1 MKFQGTII
9 KNEVREKIS
18 KLEAEYNTTFST
30 TQKLLL
36 CERGPI
42 TTILDVLY
50 GEVSLFMLDQHIEKS
65 NEKTSKIL
73 NINPGEDIDYR
84 EVIVHKNGRP
94 LVHVVS
100 CIPTS
105 RCSDEVLEDLMQEQL
120 TTGKIIEKNDMETYI
135 RINKISIEKPTATME
150 ELFKTNQH
158 MLSREYVMTHNKEV
172 VIWTK
177 ESCPLSYFKV

>member
-36 CERGPI
+36 CERGSI

-73 NINPGEDIDYR
+73 NINPGDDIDYR

-100 CIPTS
+100 CIPIS
-105 RCSDEVLEDLMQEQL
+105 RCSDEVLDDLMEERL

>member
-9 KNEVREKIS
+9 KNEVREKIN
-18 KLEAEYNTTFST
+18 KLEEEYNTTFST
-30 TQKLLL
+30 TQKLCL

-42 TTILDVLY
+42 TTILDILY
-50 GEVSLFMLDQHIEKS
+50 GEMSLFMLDQHIEKS

-73 NINPGEDIDYR
+73 NINPGDDIDYR

-100 CIPTS
+100 CIPIS
-105 RCSDEVLEDLMQEQL
+105 RCSDEVIDDLMEERL

>member
-65 NEKTSKIL
+65 NEKTSSKSAFFLPSPPDRNCPIKTL
-73 NINPGEDIDYR
+73 
-84 EVIVHKNGRP
+84 
-94 LVHVVS
+94 
-100 CIPTS
+100 
-105 RCSDEVLEDLMQEQL
+105 
-120 TTGKIIEKNDMETYI
+120 
-135 RINKISIEKPTATME
+135 SI
-150 ELFKTNQH
+150 
-158 MLSREYVMTHNKEV
+158 
-172 VIWTK
+172 
-177 ESCPLSYFKV
+177 